1 MIIPFC
7 LLSSAQIIFLPA
19 SQLRYKL
26 NVPEWRYKTALMI
39 TCYQIYLKV
48 YSWKYWNRQVIL
60 TAKIIDTKFNITD
73 LDYKIGGLQDKQARV
88 SNEILNDC
96 FFLLFLKEFQI
107 FKYNQTL
114 PAFIFR
120 LLFMNKVIP
129 RN

>member
-1 MIIPFC
+1 MH
-7 LLSSAQIIFLPA
+7 A
-19 SQLRYKL
+19 
-26 NVPEWRYKTALMI
+26 V
-39 TCYQIYLKV
+39 
-48 YSWKYWNRQVIL
+48 L
-60 TAKIIDTKFNITD
+60 TVKIRDTKFNITD
-73 LDYKIGGLQDKQARV
+73 LDNRNEGLQDKQTRV